1 MEFGK
6 VDPSQLDTIDHSLPS
21 DAERTSR
28 ILKQNKT
35 KSKTKVHFGCAKWGR
50 KEWINLIY
58 PKGTKEKDFL
68 SHYGKH
74 FDSLELNA
82 SFYRIFPD
90 ATIAGWAN
98 MVGDDFLFCPKFYQ
112 GITHLKRLKVEESK
126 EWTDAFLRSI
136 SNFGDKL
143 GPCFLQLPENFLPK
157 NHEVLESYLKS
168 LPKELEVFVELRHPN
183 WYIGDER
190 KRLFDMLEENNRGLL
205 ITDTSG
211 RRDMIHMELTV
222 PKAFIRFVGNNI
234 HPTDYPRI
242 DGWIERMGQWMKA
255 GIDEIFFMMHQHD
268 ESNTPIISEYMIKKM
283 NAELGLQLTVPKL
296 LGQQTVLL

>member
-6 VDPSQLDTIDHSLPS
+6 VDPPLLDAIDHSLPP
-21 DAERTSR
+21 DASRTTR
-28 ILKQNKT
+28 ILKSNRRKKKT
-35 KSKTKVHFGCAKWGR
+35 TIRFGCAKWGR
-50 KEWINLIY
+50 KEWRNLIY

-90 ATIAGWAN
+90 STISGWAEN
-98 MVGDDFLFCPKFYQ
+98 VGKGFLFCPKFYQ
-112 GITHLKRLKVEESK
+112 GITHIKRLKVEESK
-126 EWTDAFLRSI
+126 ELTDAFLRSV
-136 SNFGDKL
+136 SNFGKTL
-143 GPCFLQLPENFLPK
+143 GPCFLQMPQNFLPK
-157 NHEVLESYLKS
+157 NHDVLNAYLNS

-190 KRLFDMLEENNRGLL
+190 KRLFDMLEEQNCGLL

-211 RRDMIHMELTV
+211 RRDMVHMELTV

-242 DGWIERMGQWMKA
+242 DQWIERMGAWVKA
-255 GIDEIFFMMHQHD
+255 GIHEIYFMMHQHD
-268 ESNTPIISEYMIKKM
+268 ESNTPIISRHMITKM
-283 NAELGLQLTVPKL
+283 NERLGTHIRVPTLLDQHTVSK
-296 LGQQTVLL
+296 